1 MKSRTSKSVR
11 STSYPDWPSNVQF
24 DTKEEVMTKDAEGN
38 ITLVSGP
45 IPTISVWSN
54 NGVKYCVEFN
64 EFYQP
69 LRKGGDILVRFI
81 GSIAKVETYCP
92 VGEVNWH
99 NVDKKLKAMLV
110 EEVKERFVIPDGP
123 EYEKQIL
130 KRANRSWRHFKHELK
145 SHYYKPDDKTLDE
158 MCNLQPPYGITSNQW
173 IKLVKHWHSE
183 LGKKLSEAGKDARA
197 SLNQLHRCG
206 SKSFANKQADYEDE
220 HGEKMSLLTL
230 WKKAHIG
237 KDGSFLPDTLT
248 EEFMDDA
255 YAKFE
260 SLKQA
265 NPSKSDLELEDE
277 AFEHTMYDGEIPKR
291 PVGYGL
297 GVRKGDI
304 YGVHGV
310 LKKQGCGRVR
320 KTAVFM
326 ENDKEEL
333 STLKKENRLLNTQIQ
348 ENKEEVSVLKKENSL
363 LKAKVQ
369 ENNSLLKTLVGQFSQ
384 LVGKVRKGE
393 ASMHLLDCAQAVLE
407 VTNQKVLENNE
418 GAKDQ
423 ERMASK

>member
-1 MKSRTSKSVR
+1 
-11 STSYPDWPSNVQF
+11 
-24 DTKEEVMTKDAEGN
+24 
-38 ITLVSGP
+38 
-45 IPTISVWSN
+45 
-54 NGVKYCVEFN
+54 
-64 EFYQP
+64 
-69 LRKGGDILVRFI
+69 
-81 GSIAKVETYCP
+81 
-92 VGEVNWH
+92 
-99 NVDKKLKAMLV
+99 
-110 EEVKERFVIPDGP
+110 
-123 EYEKQIL
+123 
-130 KRANRSWRHFKHELK
+130 
-145 SHYYKPDDKTLDE
+145 
-158 MCNLQPPYGITSNQW
+158 
-173 IKLVKHWHSE
+173 
-183 LGKKLSEAGKDARA
+183 
-197 SLNQLHRCG
+197 
-206 SKSFANKQADYEDE
+206 
-220 HGEKMSLLTL
+220 
-230 WKKAHIG
+230 
-237 KDGSFLPDTLT
+237 
-248 EEFMDDA
+248 MDDA

-333 STLKKENRLLNTQIQ
+333 STLKKENRLLNTQVQ

>member
-1 MKSRTSKSVR
+1 
-11 STSYPDWPSNVQF
+11 
-24 DTKEEVMTKDAEGN
+24 
-38 ITLVSGP
+38 
-45 IPTISVWSN
+45 
-54 NGVKYCVEFN
+54 
-64 EFYQP
+64 
-69 LRKGGDILVRFI
+69 
-81 GSIAKVETYCP
+81 
-92 VGEVNWH
+92 
-99 NVDKKLKAMLV
+99 
-110 EEVKERFVIPDGP
+110 
-123 EYEKQIL
+123 
-130 KRANRSWRHFKHELK
+130 
-145 SHYYKPDDKTLDE
+145 
-158 MCNLQPPYGITSNQW
+158 
-173 IKLVKHWHSE
+173 
-183 LGKKLSEAGKDARA
+183 
-197 SLNQLHRCG
+197 
-206 SKSFANKQADYEDE
+206 
-220 HGEKMSLLTL
+220 
-230 WKKAHIG
+230 
-237 KDGSFLPDTLT
+237 
-248 EEFMDDA
+248 
-255 YAKFE
+255 
-260 SLKQA
+260 
-265 NPSKSDLELEDE
+265 
-277 AFEHTMYDGEIPKR
+277 MYDGEIPKR

-333 STLKKENRLLNTQIQ
+333 STLKKENRLLNTQVQ